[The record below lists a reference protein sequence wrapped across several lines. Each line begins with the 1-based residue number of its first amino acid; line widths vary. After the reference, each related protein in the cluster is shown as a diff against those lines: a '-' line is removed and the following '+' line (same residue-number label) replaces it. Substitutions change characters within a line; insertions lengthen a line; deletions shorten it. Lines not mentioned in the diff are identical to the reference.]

1 MNAFESAWLSLLK
14 QYDDEYD
21 RDLYDEFDRNYDSVD
36 SLYPGPPVEPVEN
49 VFRYG
54 NQYFDTLEELEDYMG
69 GLDIQPQPEYVAGG
83 RQMKLYNYPTGAD
96 YDNARYLHSFSPEYL
111 GDKMMHGLSPR
122 EMDNYGM
129 GHGWEIQYAGG
140 GRRIGEVSKFKPI
153 TPMWKDSEK
162 ASRILF
168 ENNFSNMMDKF
179 DHEGLGEALN
189 HAAEI
194 AESNIDGSRID
205 ESVVRARD
213 LYDTMAGH
221 QTTDFTTGRRIN
233 RVDFDHDENT
243 EEKRMEAAADL
254 LDFYRD
260 NTSPAAEH
268 LREEYDEGHFL
279 DLLEKILNDSWL
291 NDPKNHVP
299 GLFIT
304 DTDRFSLDKVA
315 SMIDGPRNV
324 VAIRSKLPSEPTK
337 ERGAGQSADRIPEKF
352 VTEPISPEDLIFYPE
367 TGLELGRRGRI
378 KPHENIGLVDRETEF
393 PI

>member
-21 RDLYDEFDRNYDSVD
+21 YDSVD
-36 SLYPGPPVEPVEN
+36 SLYPSAPVEN

-54 NQYFDTLEELEDYMG
+54 NQYFDTLEELEDYMS
-69 GLDIQPQPEYVAGG
+69 GLDIKPQPAYVSGG
-83 RQMKLYNYPTGAD
+83 RQMSLRNYPTD
-96 YDNARYLHSFSPEYL
+96 DDDVRYTHSFDPKYL
-111 GDKMMHGLSPR
+111 GDKMIHGLLPR

-129 GHGWEIQYAGG
+129 GHSWEIEYAGA
-140 GRRIGEVSKFKPI
+140 GRRGLGITRFKPM
-153 TPMWKDSEK
+153 TAMWKDSEK
-162 ASRILF
+162 AGEILF
-168 ENNFSNMMDKF
+168 GNNFSDDPDKF
-179 DHEGLGEALN
+179 DHEGLGKALN

-213 LYDTMAGH
+213 LYDTMTGH
-221 QTTDFTTGRRIN
+221 QTTDLGTGRRIN

-268 LREEYDEGHFL
+268 LREEYDESHFL
-279 DLLEKILNDSWL
+279 DLLERILNDSWL

-299 GLFIT
+299 GFFIT
-304 DTDRFSLDKVA
+304 DTDPFSVDKIS
-315 SMIDGPRNV
+315 SMLAGERNV
-324 VAIRSKLPSEPTK
+324 VGIRSKLPSEPTK
-337 ERGAGQSADRIPEKF
+337 ERGAEQSADLIPEKF

-378 KPHENIGLVDRETEF
+378 KPHENIGLVDRDTEF

>member
-1 MNAFESAWLSLLK
+1 MNVFESAWLSLLK
-14 QYDDEYD
+14 QTDDFDYD
-21 RDLYDEFDRNYDSVD
+21 YDSVD
-36 SLYPGPPVEPVEN
+36 SLYQPPP
-49 VFRYG
+49 FRYG
-54 NQYFDTLEELEDYMG
+54 NEYFDTLEELENYMG
-69 GLDIQPQPEYVAGG
+69 GLDIQPQPEYIAGG
-83 RQMKLYNYPTGAD
+83 RQMSLRNYPTD
-96 YDNARYLHSFSPEYL
+96 DDDVRYTHSFDPKYL
-111 GDKMMHGLSPR
+111 GEKMIEGLSPR

-129 GHGWEIQYAGG
+129 GHGWELQYAGG

-153 TPMWKDSEK
+153 TAMWKDSEK

-168 ENNFSNMMDKF
+168 ENNFSNMMDRL

-213 LYDTMAGH
+213 LYDTMTGH
-221 QTTDFTTGRRIN
+221 QTTSWLTGRRIN

-268 LREEYDEGHFL
+268 LREEYDESHFL
-279 DLLEKILNDSWL
+279 DLLERILNDSWL

-299 GLFIT
+299 GFFIT
-304 DTDRFSLDKVA
+304 DTNPFSVDKIS
-315 SMIDGPRNV
+315 SMIDGTRNV
-324 VAIRSKLPSEPTK
+324 VGIRSKLPSEPKK
-337 ERGAGQSADRIPEKF
+337 ERGAGQSIDMIPEKF

-378 KPHENIGLVDRETEF
+378 KPRFEDTRPLRERTEF

>member
-21 RDLYDEFDRNYDSVD
+21 YDSVD
-36 SLYPGPPVEPVEN
+36 SLYPSAPVEN

-83 RQMKLYNYPTGAD
+83 RQMSLRNYPTD
-96 YDNARYLHSFSPEYL
+96 DDDVRYTHSFDPKYL
-111 GDKMMHGLSPR
+111 GEKMIEGLSPR
-122 EMDNYGM
+122 EMDNYGL
-129 GHGWEIQYAGG
+129 GHGWELQFAGG
-140 GRRIGEVSKFKPI
+140 GRRLGEAYSKFKPI
-153 TPMWKDSEK
+153 TAMWKDSEK

-168 ENNFSNMMDKF
+168 DNNFSNVMDKF

-213 LYDTMAGH
+213 LYDTMTGN
-221 QTTDFTTGRRIN
+221 QTTSWLTGKRIN

-260 NTSPAAEH
+260 NASPAAEH
-268 LREEYDEGHFL
+268 LREEYDEGQFL
-279 DLLEKILNDSWL
+279 DLLERILNDSWL

-299 GLFIT
+299 GFFIT
-304 DTDRFSLDKVA
+304 DTDPFSVHKVA
-315 SMIDGPRNV
+315 SLIAGDRNV
-324 VAIRSKLPSEPTK
+324 VGIRSKLPSEPKK
-337 ERGAGQSADRIPEKF
+337 ERGAERSADLIPEKF
-352 VTEPISPEDLIFYPE
+352 VTEPIPPEDLIFYPE
-367 TGLELGRRGRI
+367 TGFNLKAGRI
-378 KPHENIGLVDRETEF
+378 KPHENIGLVDTRTEF

>member
-1 MNAFESAWLSLLK
+1 MNVFESAWLSLLK

-21 RDLYDEFDRNYDSVD
+21 YDSVD
-36 SLYPGPPVEPVEN
+36 SLYPSAPVEN

-69 GLDIQPQPEYVAGG
+69 GLDMQPQPEYVAGG
-83 RQMKLYNYPTGAD
+83 RQMSLRNYPTD
-96 YDNARYLHSFSPEYL
+96 DDDVRYTHSFDPKYL
-111 GDKMMHGLSPR
+111 GEKMIEGLSPR

-129 GHGWEIQYAGG
+129 GHSWEIEHAGT
-140 GRRIGEVSKFKPI
+140 GRRGLGITRFKPM
-153 TPMWKDSEK
+153 TAMWKDSEK
-162 ASRILF
+162 ADKIF
-168 ENNFSNMMDKF
+168 FGNNFTDDPMTF

-205 ESVVRARD
+205 ESVIRARD
-213 LYDTMAGH
+213 LYDTMTGH
-221 QTTDFTTGRRIN
+221 QTTDLGTGYRKN
-233 RVDFDHDENT
+233 KVDFDHDENT
-243 EEKRMEAAADL
+243 EEKRIEAAADL

-279 DLLEKILNDSWL
+279 DLLERILNDSWL

-299 GLFIT
+299 GFFIT
-304 DTDRFSLDKVA
+304 DTDPFSVDKIS
-315 SMIDGPRNV
+315 SMLAGERNV
-324 VAIRSKLPSEPTK
+324 VGIRSKLPSEPKK
-337 ERGAGQSADRIPEKF
+337 ERGAGQSIDMIPEKF
-352 VTEPISPEDLIFYPE
+352 VTEPIPPEDLIFYPE
-367 TGLELGRRGRI
+367 TGLDLKTGRI
-378 KPHENIGLVDRETEF
+378 KPRFEDTRPLRERTEF

>member
-1 MNAFESAWLSLLK
+1 MNVFESAWLSLLK
-14 QYDDEYD
+14 QT
-21 RDLYDEFDRNYDSVD
+21 DEFDRDYDSTD
-36 SLYPGPPVEPVEN
+36 SLYPSAPVDN

-54 NQYFDTLEELEDYMG
+54 NQYFNTLEELQNYMS
-69 GLDIQPQPEYVAGG
+69 GLDMQPQPEYIAGG
-83 RQMKLYNYPTGAD
+83 RQMKLYNYPTDAD
-96 YDNARYLHSFSPEYL
+96 YDNVRYTHSFDPKYL
-111 GDKMMHGLSPR
+111 GEKMIEGLSPR
-122 EMDNYGM
+122 ELDNYGLA
-129 GHGWEIQYAGG
+129 HDWEIEHAGA
-140 GRRIGEVSKFKPI
+140 GRKGQGISRFKPM
-153 TPMWKDSEK
+153 TTMWKDSEK
-162 ASRILF
+162 ASKILF
-168 ENNFSNMMDKF
+168 ENNFSNMAQRF
-179 DHEGLGEALN
+179 DHEGLDEALN

-213 LYDTMAGH
+213 LYDTMTGH
-221 QTTDFTTGRRIN
+221 QTTDLDTGRRIN

-260 NTSPAAEH
+260 NTSPAAKH
-268 LREEYDEGHFL
+268 LREEYDESHFL

-299 GLFIT
+299 GFFIT
-304 DTDRFSLDKVA
+304 DTNRFSVDKI
-315 SMIDGPRNV
+315 SQMMDGPRNV
-324 VAIRSKLPSEPTK
+324 VGIRSKLPSEPTK
-337 ERGAGQSADRIPEKF
+337 ERGAGQSIDKIPEKF

-378 KPHENIGLVDRETEF
+378 KPRFEDTRPLPERTEF

>member
-36 SLYPGPPVEPVEN
+36 SLYPSAPVEN

-69 GLDIQPQPEYVAGG
+69 GLDMQPQPEYVAGG
-83 RQMKLYNYPTGAD
+83 RQMFLYNFPTSAD
-96 YDNARYLHSFSPEYL
+96 YDNVRYAHSFPSEYL

-122 EMDNYGM
+122 DMDNYGM
-129 GHGWEIQYAGG
+129 GHSWEIQHAGT
-140 GRRIGEVSKFKPI
+140 GRKGMGISRFKPI

-162 ASRILF
+162 ADKIFF
-168 ENNFSNMMDKF
+168 ENNFSDDPENF

-205 ESVVRARD
+205 ESVIRARD
-213 LYDTMAGH
+213 LYDTMTGH
-221 QTTDFTTGRRIN
+221 QTTDSNTGMRIN

-304 DTDRFSLDKVA
+304 DTDRYSLDKIA
-315 SMIDGPRNV
+315 EMIDGPRNV
-324 VAIRSKLPSEPTK
+324 VGIRSKLPSEPKK
-337 ERGAGQSADRIPEKF
+337 ERGAEQSIDMIPEKF
-352 VTEPISPEDLIFYPE
+352 VTEPIPPEDLIFYPE
-367 TGLELGRRGRI
+367 TGLDLKTGRI
-378 KPHENIGLVDRETEF
+378 KPRFEDTRPLRERTEF